1 MKRLEGAHHRC
12 LLLITWKDKIRNMV
26 AYKVVQEQTG
36 LEKLEDIV
44 QERKGRW
51 LGHVVVCV
59 DDKTGYHLK
68 SYSGNHKK

>member
-1 MKRLEGAHHRC
+1 
-12 LLLITWKDKIRNMV
+12 MV

-59 DDKTGYHLK
+59 DDNGVPPQVI
-68 SYSGNHKK
+68 